1 MFILPTHEDLRKFF
15 IFQVIKGST
24 DLDPLIPG
32 KLFARLNG
40 ITINRSS
47 GCLVLN

>member
-1 MFILPTHEDLRKFF
+1 MFILPRGENLRKFF

-24 DLDPLIPG
+24 DLDPLIPE

-40 ITINRSS
+40 ITINRPT